1 MDTKAEILSA
11 TFQLFAEKGYN
22 TTMADIAKKVG
33 IKVPSIYSHFQSK
46 DEIICLVMTQEIR
59 SFFDNLNAQISI
71 VDKDEHN
78 SETKLKSF
86 CFFIFTYFTKPE
98 RIRFWKSISLIY
110 NYELRENCR
119 QLVKENETQI
129 AILLKNIFT
138 EGKRKGEI
146 KYESLEGSLF
156 LFIAMIHGVLDA
168 ILVYNE
174 TEYLISD
181 LDNYKKKIWQAYWD
195 GIKG

>member
-46 DEIICLVMTQEIR
+46 DEIICLVMTKEIR

-86 CFFIFTYFTKPE
+86 YFSVLKYYMKPE

-110 NYELRENCR
+110 NQELREKCR
-119 QLVKENETQI
+119 QMIKENETQI
-129 AILLKNIFT
+129 AILLKKVFL
-138 EGKRKGEI
+138 EGSRKGEI
-146 KYESLEGSLF
+146 KCRSLDGSLL
-156 LFIAMIHGVLDA
+156 LFVTMIHGVLDA

-174 TEYLISD
+174 TGYVISG